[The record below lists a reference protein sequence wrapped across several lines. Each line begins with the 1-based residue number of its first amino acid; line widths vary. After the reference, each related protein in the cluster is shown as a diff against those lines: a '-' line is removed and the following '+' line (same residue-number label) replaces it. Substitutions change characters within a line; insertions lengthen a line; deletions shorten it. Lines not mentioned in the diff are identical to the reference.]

1 MLAVLYNRPTPT
13 EKSANL
19 FTTAFFIFFFFQFF
33 RNLALYNEINRRE
46 IMSISILLFIWYGL
60 SLSFV

>member
-13 EKSANL
+13 EKSANI

-33 RNLALYNEINRRE
+33 RNLALYNEINSRE
-46 IMSISILLFIWYGL
+46 ILTLSILLFIWYGL
-60 SLSFV
+60 SFSLM